1 MWAARYGRRAARPNG
16 EAKPRCS
23 PTVRHDAP
31 RRDFKSD
38 GSTGTRPRKRRRG
51 AASDQSPSKRTG
63 IRSPVRRRWLPRARR
78 QGDRGDAS
86 GRGQLGLLRGT
97 RSSSDSLVHD
107 WLRRSRH
114 DADLDDGPSH
124 RGSASRIGRPAPPG
138 GTHRRRADA
147 ASGANVVGRPHATAV
162 VRAGQAR
169 VDTSRG
175 AWPQA
180 NGLSR
185 SPVRATTRLVPR

>member
-124 RGSASRIGRPAPPG
+124 RGALRELADRLHPEEPTGDALTPPAAPTWLAGPTQQLWCEPGKHEWTRPAVRGRKPTACPD
-138 GTHRRRADA
+138 HR
-147 ASGANVVGRPHATAV
+147 
-162 VRAGQAR
+162 
-169 VDTSRG
+169 
-175 AWPQA
+175 
-180 NGLSR
+180 
-185 SPVRATTRLVPR
+185 